1 MTGCHVCT
9 ATQDKKGNIMHIKEV
24 VRAPYICTV
33 PGGGVRAIKCY
44 PDAKTFIING
54 KRVGYSAK
62 ERTLICPLD
71 CTGCDIKHAIVV
83 INSALSSRSGTKH
96 KEPQPKEEIRPDSV
110 VNTDSNNKIQQK
122 EETQPDSVVNTDTNN
137 EIQQKEEQKD
147 DAPWIKLRCIQSV
160 QRIRQAMQNIFC
172 KHNER

>member
-1 MTGCHVCT
+1 MY
-9 ATQDKKGNIMHIKEV
+9 IKEV

-110 VNTDSNNKIQQK
+110 VNTD
-122 EETQPDSVVNTDTNN
+122 TNN

-172 KHNER
+172 KHNKR